1 MNGKASSF
9 KLFCSPTIINH
20 YGSQSANHYRS
31 QSANGQGSDINQRED
46 STNAHRWC
54 TELIAATDAT
64 IRQLC
69 GGKLVPYKCSQF
81 NSNPG

>member
-9 KLFCSPTIINH
+9 KLFCSPTIF
-20 YGSQSANHYRS
+20 NHYRS